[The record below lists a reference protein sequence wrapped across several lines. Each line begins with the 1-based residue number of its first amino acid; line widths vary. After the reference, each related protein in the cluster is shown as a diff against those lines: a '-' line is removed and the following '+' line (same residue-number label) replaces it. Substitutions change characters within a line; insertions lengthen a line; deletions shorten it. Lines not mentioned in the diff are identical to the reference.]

1 MNIYFWGLLVSIAVY
16 LLVGNYA
23 GRKVQGLDDY
33 YVAGR
38 KAPTLLIVGTLV
50 ASFLSTTAFLA
61 ETGFAYDGYAFLMLA
76 LVAINTSGYVIGAL
90 FFGRFVRR
98 SKSLTIPEFFAKRFD
113 SRAMQVLAGFTT
125 VIGLTAYLL
134 AVTQGGSIL
143 ISDVVGIPYGV
154 ALIMVWLGYMVFT
167 LYSGSRGVV
176 LTDTIMFLL
185 FTLVSIVAFPYLLG
199 EEGGWNATLSALAT
213 SEAKPGI
220 VAWHGMTGEG
230 AYWASGKDALIWALV
245 LGVSWSL
252 VLAVSPW
259 QTSRYLMAR
268 SEHVV
273 VRSACISGLVLAV
286 LYVVLMMSGA
296 AVNLVN
302 PDIEVSERVM
312 VWAGMNMMP
321 AFTGTLLISGIMAA
335 ALSSCSTFLSL
346 IGFSVSN
353 DIVKSTR
360 WSEQKTLR
368 MSRYIMFFA
377 ALTSLILAYFQP
389 PAVMWITYFA
399 GTLFAS
405 SWGPVA
411 FMSIWSRRISAPAA
425 FVGMLVGFVI
435 NIGAKLLDNAGMVA
449 LPVYL
454 DPFILGF
461 ASNLICILVISRF
474 TQPTTAA
481 LAYFEAIRRT
491 PEEEFDPAEVKKTL
505 VWPVVVM
512 VSGLAIAGL
521 LVVFYAIPYAAALGR
536 DFSLLSGESLLSIGY
551 GTSVFCVG
559 LLAYWQVRRVY
570 GRKAALRAIPT
581 RHSEAHS

>member
-1 MNIYFWGLLVSIAVY
+1 MNIYFWGLVISIAIY
-16 LLVGNYA
+16 LLIGNYA

-50 ASFLSTTAFLA
+50 ASFLSTNAFLA
-61 ETGFAYDGYAFLMLA
+61 ETGFAYDGYAVLMLA
-76 LVAINTSGYVIGAL
+76 LIAVNTSGYVIGAL

-113 SRAMQVLAGFTT
+113 SRAMQVLAGYTT

-134 AVTQGGSIL
+134 AVTQGASIL
-143 ISDVVGIPYGV
+143 ISDVVGIPYGI
-154 ALIMVWLGYMVFT
+154 ALIMVWFGYMGFT
-167 LYSGSRGVV
+167 LYSGSSGVV

-185 FTLVSIVAFPYLLG
+185 FTVVSIIALPYIIG
-199 EEGGWNATLSALAT
+199 EGGGWNATLTALAT

-220 VAWHGMTGEG
+220 IAWHGLTGEG
-230 AYWASGKDALIWALV
+230 ALWSSGKEAIVWALV
-245 LGVSWSL
+245 LGASWSL

-273 VRSACISGLVLAV
+273 VRSACIAGLVLAAI
-286 LYVVLMMSGA
+286 YVILMFSGA
-296 AVNLVN
+296 AVNIAN
-302 PDIEVSERVM
+302 PNLSPSERIM

-321 AFTGTLLISGIMAA
+321 AFVGTLLISGIMAA

-346 IGFSVSN
+346 IGFSVTN
-353 DIVKSTR
+353 DIIDSR
-360 WSEQKTLR
+360 QWSEKKSLR
-368 MSRYIMFFA
+368 LSRYIMFVA
-377 ALTSLILAYFQP
+377 ALISLVLAYIQP

-425 FVGMLVGFVI
+425 FTGMLVGFIV
-435 NIGAKLLDNAGMVA
+435 NIGAKLMDTAGI
-449 LPVYL
+449 LSLSVYM

-461 ASNLICILVISRF
+461 ISNVACILIISRF
-474 TQPTTAA
+474 TKPTVAA
-481 LAYFEAIRRT
+481 LSYFKAIHQT
-491 PEEEFDPAEVKKTL
+491 PEEEFNPVEVKRTL
-505 VWPVVVM
+505 IWPVVVM
-512 VSGLAIAGL
+512 ISGLAIAVL
-521 LVVFYAIPYAAALGR
+521 LVVFYAVPYAAAMGR
-536 DFSLLSGESLLSIGY
+536 EFSVFSGESLISLGY
-551 GTSVFCVG
+551 GLSVFCVG
-559 LLAYWQVRRVY
+559 LLAFWQVKRVY
-570 GRKAALRAIPT
+570 GQKAARAAT
-581 RHSEAHS
+581 NKQLTEARL

>member
-1 MNIYFWGLLVSIAVY
+1 MSIYFWGLVISIAVY
-16 LLVGNYA
+16 LVVGNYA

-50 ASFLSTTAFLA
+50 ASFLSTNAFLA

-76 LVAINTSGYVIGAL
+76 LVAVNTSGYVIGAL

-98 SKSLTIPEFFAKRFD
+98 SESLTIPEFFARRFD
-113 SRAMQVLAGFTT
+113 SRAMQVLAGYTT

-154 ALIMVWLGYMVFT
+154 ALVMVWLGYMVFT
-167 LYSGSRGVV
+167 LYSGSSGVV

-185 FTLVSIVAFPYLLG
+185 FTLVSVIALPYLLG
-199 EEGGWNATLSALAT
+199 EGGGWNATLSALAT

-220 VAWHGMTGEG
+220 VAWHGLTGEG
-230 AYWASGKDALIWALV
+230 AFWSSGKDALIWALM
-245 LGVSWSL
+245 LGASWSL

-273 VRSACISGLVLAV
+273 VRSACIAGLVLAA
-286 LYVVLMMSGA
+286 LYVVLMFSGA
-296 AVNLVN
+296 AVNLAN
-302 PDIEVSERVM
+302 PNISPSERVM

-321 AFTGTLLISGIMAA
+321 AFIGTLLISGIMAA

-353 DIVKSTR
+353 DIIKSKQ
-360 WSEQKTLR
+360 WSEHKSLR
-368 MSRYIMFFA
+368 MSRYIMFAA
-377 ALTSLILAYFQP
+377 ALVSLILAYFQP

-411 FMSIWSRRISAPAA
+411 FMSIWSSRISAPAA
-425 FVGMLVGFVI
+425 FVGMLVGFLI
-435 NIGAKLLDNAGMVA
+435 NIGAKLLDNAGVLS

-461 ASNLICILVISRF
+461 VSNVICILVISRL

-481 LAYFEAIRRT
+481 LAYFEAIRQT

-505 VWPVVVM
+505 IWPVVVM
-512 VSGLAIAGL
+512 ISGLAIAGL
-521 LVVFYAIPYAAALGR
+521 LFVFYAMPYAAALGR
-536 DFSLLSGESLLSIGY
+536 EFSMFSGESLLSIGY
-551 GTSVFCVG
+551 GLSVFCVG
-559 LLAYWQVRRVY
+559 LLAFWQVKRVY
-570 GRKAALRAIPT
+570 GRKAAQRATT
-581 RHSEAHS
+581 RQPSEIRS